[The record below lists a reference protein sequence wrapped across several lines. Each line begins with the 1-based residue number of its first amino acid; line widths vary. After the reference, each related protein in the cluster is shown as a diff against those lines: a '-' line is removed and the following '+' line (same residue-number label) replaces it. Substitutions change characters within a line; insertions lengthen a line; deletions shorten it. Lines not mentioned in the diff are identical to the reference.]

1 MPPNNQNKRLN
12 QSVMVILDWLRVS
25 RMRTATAHLIP
36 LWVYVLVISQVAIAL
51 KSPLARA
58 QAKGDPYAA
67 CVSQMNRVAGLWQYV
82 NVAYAEHEPIEPDSL
97 RLVVRAAKASRQC
110 FRGAYP
116 DRRIWLLHRESWSLD
131 ELGRYR
137 EAGDLV
143 ELFFRD
149 LAGEASPFYLARFS
163 LRRVRYRSFSGEL
176 SATLDALEAAR
187 ALIGELTVSEQV
199 NARLTAASLLIDG
212 DRPEA
217 AADTIKHVMAEIERL
232 ESEGEDDL
240 RFALARARHLR
251 EGARRV
257 IALAEA
263 PPTAPEAWRTI
274 AESLE
279 QVAGAYRALA
289 MPRRASAVLADL
301 GEAYARLGE
310 MTTSDARLEEALQE
324 AGGDPKS
331 LLYLHLRRGRVRV
344 RRRQHVLAEADF
356 QRGLVLADSSGVHT
370 HTFDLLFERA
380 RLDEG
385 RRRLARARRRYRLI
399 AERPTPFAPGAI
411 RAASIKG
418 STEERIR
425 SVEHALVVRERGLL
439 RIGIVLVLVL
449 AALGMVVAA
458 TSRRQRT
465 AEADLAIRLAGKIA
479 LVYMKE
485 ITADTKAAAR
495 IIKKAD
501 RHLARRLSRDKLRG
515 KMELYACLAHLMNE
529 IEGARLNAHS
539 ARMRLHRL
547 FKAKDWPWPE
557 GEDPLK
563 AWRRFFEGRDVD

>member
-1 MPPNNQNKRLN
+1 
-12 QSVMVILDWLRVS
+12 
-25 RMRTATAHLIP
+25 
-36 LWVYVLVISQVAIAL
+36 
-51 KSPLARA
+51 
-58 QAKGDPYAA
+58 
-67 CVSQMNRVAGLWQYV
+67 MNRVAGLWQYV

-97 RLVVRAAKASRQC
+97 RLVARAAKASRQC

-176 SATLDALEAAR
+176 SATLEALEAAR

-199 NARLTAASLLIDG
+199 NARLTAASILIDG

-217 AADTIKHVMAEIERL
+217 AADTINYVMAEIERL
-232 ESEGEDDL
+232 VSEEDL
-240 RFALARARHLR
+240 RFALARAWHLR
-251 EGARRV
+251 EEARRA

-263 PPTAPEAWRTI
+263 PPTSTEAWRTI
-274 AESLE
+274 AENLE
-279 QVAGAYRALA
+279 QVYSAYRALA

-310 MTTSDARLEEALQE
+310 MTTSDARLEEALLE

-331 LLYLHLRRGRVRV
+331 LLYLHLQRGRVRL
-344 RRRQHVLAEADF
+344 RRRQHVLAEYDF
-356 QRGLVLADSSGVHT
+356 QRGLVLADSSGIHT

-385 RRRLARARRRYRLI
+385 RQRLARARRRYRII

-458 TSRRQRT
+458 TRGRQRT

-495 IIKKAD
+495 IIEKAD

-529 IEGARLNAHS
+529 IEGGSLNAHS

-547 FKAKDWPWPE
+547 FKANRWSWPE

-563 AWRRFFEGRDVD
+563 AWRWFFEGRDVD